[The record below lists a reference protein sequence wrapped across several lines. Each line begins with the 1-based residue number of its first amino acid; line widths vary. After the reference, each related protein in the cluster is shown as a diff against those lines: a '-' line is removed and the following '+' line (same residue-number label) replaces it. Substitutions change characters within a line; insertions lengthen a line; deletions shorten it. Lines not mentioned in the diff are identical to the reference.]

1 MVRRALRL
9 RRAAAPLPHGRGG
22 FELELEEGSDDD
34 PDSASAGFIV
44 AILLLLLVVVLVGG
58 IYVLYKKVL
67 NLEAQRRPPTNPGAF
82 FEVGAVELE
91 TTSSMGASAQA
102 GLRTAISPDRRRGG
116 AGGSLLSAT
125 STGGDGRAVRACE
138 RGTMV

>member
-1 MVRRALRL
+1 VSTYGQSSVYQCCSA
-9 RRAAAPLPHGRGG
+9 GG
-22 FELELEEGSDDD
+22 SSSSKKGNDE

-91 TTSSMGASAQA
+91 TTSPVGHPPKPGYVPQYPQTAAVEVPAAPYSPPRAQVLTVEPSAPAQ
-102 GLRTAISPDRRRGG
+102 
-116 AGGSLLSAT
+116 
-125 STGGDGRAVRACE
+125 
-138 RGTMV
+138 GTMV